1 MTDSPL
7 VMIVEDLEY
16 WQDALS
22 EILIEAGYRVCC
34 ASSHT
39 EALEVLAQE
48 GIHLAIIDPVLDDA
62 NRRNRD
68 GLRVLQHILAEC
80 PHISSMVVTSSEPH
94 RIRREVAVISPDVP
108 LLWKDEWDDDRFLAV
123 VDDLLSAKRF

>member
-7 VMIVEDLEY
+7 VLIVEDLDF

-22 EILIEAGYRVCC
+22 EVLIDAGYRVCC
-34 ASSHT
+34 AASHT
-39 EALEVLAQE
+39 EALHALAQDTPR
-48 GIHLAIIDPVLDDA
+48 LAIIDPVLDDA

-80 PHISSMVVTSSEPH
+80 LHIRSMVVTSSEPH
-94 RIRREVAVISPDVP
+94 RIRLEVANISPDVP

-123 VDDLLSAKRF
+123 VGDLLSAKRI